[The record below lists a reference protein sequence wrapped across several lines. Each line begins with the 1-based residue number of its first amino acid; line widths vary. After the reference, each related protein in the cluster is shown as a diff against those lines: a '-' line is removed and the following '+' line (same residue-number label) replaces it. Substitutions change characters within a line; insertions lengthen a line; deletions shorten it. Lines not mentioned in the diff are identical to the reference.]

1 MNVKE
6 LILSRPAAGIAAA
19 LVDRL
24 DFEASKRDRGIHRI
38 TALIDSLRGM
48 EPETTDYMLL
58 SVYHMYDDKE
68 FLDAN
73 LYCKSE
79 LPAELTPLPEV
90 LEMKGIDELPVDETE
105 QAARAIQLPQ
115 GYAFE
120 LSPWREV
127 LGYEVNIANAQEVG
141 IAALCAAVL
150 YEMTFFDFDEEA
162 VEAERQKLYDS
173 LHEAEELDKFP
184 PEERAKHFFS
194 AEEVFAGLGI
204 PDPSEEKRQE
214 AHRQMCR
221 EMLINNHPIFYTD
234 LQKGVCTYE
243 NTDLG
248 IHFERIDAG

>member
-127 LGYEVNIANAQEVG
+127 LGYEVNIANAQKVG

-204 PDPSEEKRQE
+204 PEPSEEERQE

-243 NTDLG
+243 NTNLG

>member
-6 LILSRPAAGIAAA
+6 LILSQPAVGIAAA

-24 DFEASKRDRGIHRI
+24 DIEPVKRNEGIRRI

-48 EPETTDYMLL
+48 EPEATDYILL
-58 SVYHMYDDKE
+58 GVYHMYDDRE

-79 LPAELTPLPEV
+79 LPANLAPLPDILAV
-90 LEMKGIDELPVDETE
+90 KGIDELTVDEIE

-127 LGYEVNIANAQEVG
+127 LGYEVNIANAREVG
-141 IAALCAAVL
+141 VAAFCAAVL
-150 YEMTFFDFDEEA
+150 YEMTFFGFDEKA
-162 VEAERQKLYDS
+162 VDAERQKLYDS
-173 LHEAEELDKFP
+173 FRKAEEFDKLP

-194 AEEVFAGLGI
+194 AKEVFAGLGI
-204 PDPSEEKRQE
+204 PEPSEEERQE

-221 EMLINNHPIFYTD
+221 EMLINS
-234 LQKGVCTYE
+234 LRTYRMLE
-243 NTDLG
+243 KYMNKQ
-248 IHFERIDAG
+248 

>member
-6 LILSRPAAGIAAA
+6 LILSQPAADIAAA
-19 LVDRL
+19 LIDRL
-24 DFEASKRDRGIHRI
+24 DVEASKRDRGIHRI
-38 TALIDSLRGM
+38 TALIDILHGM

-79 LPAELTPLPEV
+79 LPAELAPRPDIHAV
-90 LEMKGIDELPVDETE
+90 KGIHELAVDETE

-127 LGYEVNIANAQEVG
+127 LGYEVNIANAQKVG

-150 YEMTFFDFDEEA
+150 YEMTFFGFDEEA
-162 VEAERQKLYDS
+162 VRQNGKSSMILSTKQKNWTSSRRRNGQNTFS
-173 LHEAEELDKFP
+173 LRRRSLPSWISLSP
-184 PEERAKHFFS
+184 PMRNGRKRIGKC
-194 AEEVFAGLGI
+194 AG
-204 PDPSEEKRQE
+204 R
-214 AHRQMCR
+214 C
-221 EMLINNHPIFYTD
+221 
-234 LQKGVCTYE
+234 
-243 NTDLG
+243 
-248 IHFERIDAG
+248 

>member
-48 EPETTDYMLL
+48 EPETTNYMLL

-204 PDPSEEKRQE
+204 PEPSEEERQE

-243 NTDLG
+243 NTNLG